1 MHFFPL
7 GTNRDRGGPQ
17 RAFFD
22 LFRAFAYMNVIKTF
36 ICPYLCGHVLL
47 FELRIFM
54 PAGSVLRTPGLESSC
69 CILSHGP
76 PDFLSCGEKATKSAA
91 PIDTVSV
98 SGFWRFFWSCR
109 RRGRWCNIIV
119 MKHVTKQ
126 VMKHLMKHVGVVG
139 YYDFTLVNKCLMYR
153 NNICW

>member
-1 MHFFPL
+1 MERQQSCMALLPSRSELLTGGGGGANRSVPASKVHFFPL

-36 ICPYLCGHVLL
+36 ICPFLCGHVFLS
-47 FELRIFM
+47 FVGIFM

-98 SGFWRFFWSCR
+98 SGF
-109 RRGRWCNIIV
+109 
-119 MKHVTKQ
+119 
-126 VMKHLMKHVGVVG
+126 
-139 YYDFTLVNKCLMYR
+139 
-153 NNICW
+153 